1 MAQVNVHVTPEFDEA
16 LGRLVRLRGL
26 RSKSEAIRWA
36 VVEALDR
43 EIGRSQTADFRAWLG
58 AARAAPLNPK
68 PRFLSEDE
76 LWGRSG
82 LWLTGSWSCHE

>member
-43 EIGRSQTADFRAWLG
+43 EIGRSQTADFRAWL
-58 AARAAPLNPK
+58 P
-68 PRFLSEDE
+68 
-76 LWGRSG
+76 
-82 LWLTGSWSCHE
+82 